1 MTGLF
6 VILVVALAAFYL
18 NDAWRSLERARAL
31 ARELCARVD
40 VQFLDGSVVPAGI
53 RLEKGPGQP
62 LGLVRRYRFEFAT
75 DGEARHLGEL
85 SLRGRRMHRVSMELP
100 EGGRLLDD
108 GPPTTRGESR
118 P

>member
-6 VILVVALAAFYL
+6 VILALVLAVVYL
-18 NDAWRSLERARAL
+18 NDAWRSLERARTL
-31 ARELCARVD
+31 ARDLCARAE

-53 RLEKGPGQP
+53 RIERVGGRLA
-62 LGLVRRYRFEFAT
+62 LVRLYRFEFAT
-75 DGEARHLGEL
+75 DGVARHRGEL
-85 SLRGRRMHRVSMELP
+85 SLRGRRTHRVSMDLP

-108 GPPTTRGESR
+108 GPPTTPRESR